1 MDRLALR
8 CMSAGRL
15 MRVTVAR
22 SSLGIALAAS
32 PWMAHSQEATQPVA
46 GVGAAQ
52 PVQAADADAGD
63 TPGQTGYRRYSSNK
77 KTNDRL
83 NAVFSLIR
91 TEGNGLTWEKAQPE
105 DEAEDPVRVAAKPVS
120 GMGAKEAAIAKA
132 GKDTAKP
139 VAAEPP
145 KPEPLP
151 VLTWTFKQNATAQ
164 ETLSTW
170 AKAAGWNE
178 PKWNA
183 TNPFQGQ
190 GEVRGT
196 FIDALQAMASAA
208 PQLDFRAEIDKR
220 EIIVTDARTH

>member
-1 MDRLALR
+1 MDRLALPS
-8 CMSAGRL
+8 MSAGRL
-15 MRVTVAR
+15 MRVAVAR
-22 SSLGIALAAS
+22 SSLGIALAVS
-32 PWMAHSQEATQPVA
+32 PWMAHSQEAAQPVA
-46 GVGAAQ
+46 AVGAAQ
-52 PVQAADADAGD
+52 PVQAVNADAGD
-63 TPGQTGYRRYSSNK
+63 TPGQTGYRRYSSNRN
-77 KTNDRL
+77 TNDRL

-120 GMGAKEAAIAKA
+120 GKGANDAAIAKA
-132 GKDTAKP
+132 GKDSAKP
-139 VAAEPP
+139 VTAEPP

-151 VLTWTFKQNATAQ
+151 VLTWTFKPNATAQ

-178 PKWNA
+178 PRWNA

-220 EIIVTDARTH
+220 EIIVTDARSH

>member
-8 CMSAGRL
+8 SMSAGRL
-15 MRVTVAR
+15 MRVAVAR
-22 SSLGIALAAS
+22 SSLGIALAVS
-32 PWMAHSQEATQPVA
+32 PWIAHSQEAAQPVA
-46 GVGAAQ
+46 SAVGASQ
-52 PVQAADADAGD
+52 PTLPAGADAGD
-63 TPGQTGYRRYSSNK
+63 AQAGYRRYSSNR

-83 NAVFSLIR
+83 NAVFALIR

-120 GMGAKEAAIAKA
+120 GKGAKDATTATTS
-132 GKDTAKP
+132 KDAAKP
-139 VAAEPP
+139 AAPEPP

-151 VLTWTFKQNATAQ
+151 VLTWTFKPNATAR

-220 EIIVTDARTH
+220 EIIVTDASSP

>member
-1 MDRLALR
+1 
-8 CMSAGRL
+8 
-15 MRVTVAR
+15 
-22 SSLGIALAAS
+22 
-32 PWMAHSQEATQPVA
+32 MAHSQEAAQPVA
-46 GVGAAQ
+46 AVGAAQ
-52 PVQAADADAGD
+52 PVQAVNADAGD
-63 TPGQTGYRRYSSNK
+63 TPGQTGYRRYSSNRN
-77 KTNDRL
+77 TNDRL

-120 GMGAKEAAIAKA
+120 GKGANDAAIAKA
-132 GKDTAKP
+132 GKDSAKP
-139 VAAEPP
+139 VTAEPP

-151 VLTWTFKQNATAQ
+151 VLTWTFKPNATAQ

-178 PKWNA
+178 PRWNA

-220 EIIVTDARTH
+220 EIIVTDARSH